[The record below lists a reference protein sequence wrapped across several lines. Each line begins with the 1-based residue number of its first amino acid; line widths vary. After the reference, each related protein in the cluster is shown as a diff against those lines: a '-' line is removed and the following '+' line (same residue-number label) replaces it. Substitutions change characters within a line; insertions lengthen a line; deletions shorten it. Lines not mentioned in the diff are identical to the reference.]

1 MSSTLI
7 VIPLSRSS
15 VQLSISEYALKMV
28 LFKKLKYL
36 VIAADKVVLPWS
48 TCPIVPIYSV
58 VLFFQI

>member
-36 VIAADKVVLPWS
+36 VIAADKVVLP
-48 TCPIVPIYSV
+48 
-58 VLFFQI
+58 